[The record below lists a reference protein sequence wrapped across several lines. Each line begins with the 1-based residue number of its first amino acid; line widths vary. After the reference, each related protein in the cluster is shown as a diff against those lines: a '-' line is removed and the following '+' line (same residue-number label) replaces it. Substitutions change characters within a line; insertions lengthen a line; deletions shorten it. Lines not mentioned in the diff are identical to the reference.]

1 MTTFLQLVIS
11 GLATGSVYA
20 LVALG
25 FVLVYKSTDVFNF
38 AHGNLMMLGAYF
50 AVTAIATWALPFGV
64 SLLVVM
70 AAAAVLGVLIQV
82 VLMRPLVGQP
92 LLIPALVTVALALI
106 IKSAIAIVWGTQNY
120 VYDPPLPEGVIDIG
134 GVKIAA
140 IDLIV
145 IAASLA
151 VMGVFALL
159 FRRSSLGLHMRATAD
174 NPEGALAAGIDANR
188 VFLVAFAL
196 AVMLAAAGGILL
208 ASAQSAVSLT
218 FGDVGLLALPAAVIG
233 GLTSVPGA
241 VVGGLL
247 VGVLEKLS
255 AGYISTESQDIVV
268 YAVLLLVILLRPY
281 GLLGQPAVKRV

>member
-50 AVTAIATWALPFGV
+50 AMTAITTWALPFGV
-64 SLLVVM
+64 SIIVVM
-70 AAAAVLGVLIQV
+70 AAAAVVGVLVQV

-92 LLIPALVTVALALI
+92 LLISALVTVALSLV
-106 IKSAIAIVWGTQNY
+106 IKSVVAIVWGTQNY
-120 VYDPPLPEGVIDIG
+120 VYDPPFPESVIDVG
-134 GVKIAA
+134 GIRIAA
-140 IDLIV
+140 VDLVV

-151 VMGVFALL
+151 VMAAFALL

-174 NPEGALAAGIDANR
+174 NPEGALAAGLDANR

-208 ASAQSAVSLT
+208 ASVQTAVSLS
-218 FGDVGLLALPAAVIG
+218 FGDIGLLALPAAVIG

-247 VGVLEKLS
+247 VGVLEKLG
-255 AGYISTESQDIVV
+255 AGYISAESQDLVV
-268 YAVLLLVILLRPY
+268 YAVLLIVILFRPY
-281 GLLGQPAVKRV
+281 GLLGQPAVRRV

>member
-208 ASAQSAVSLT
+208 ASAQRAVSLT